1 MKAVEVPTAGSALER
16 ALGRWDL
23 TGIGINQVIGGA
35 IFLIPS
41 QVALA
46 VGGWSVAFVV
56 LAGVS
61 SLFVALC
68 FAEAGSRFDGTGG
81 AYVYT
86 RAAFGRFIGFE
97 IGWMQWFTRA
107 ASQASVVNGIAV
119 SVGYYW
125 SAAADG
131 LPRAALLTLLTA
143 ALAAV
148 NVVGI
153 RQSAW
158 LVNALTIAKLVPL
171 LGFIVFGVWYW
182 NRDVVPP
189 LVPLDAGNVAAA
201 ALLLTFTFGGFDV
214 IGVPAGEALAPRRHI
229 PFALIATMA
238 VVTAVFALVHFVL
251 GGTLPD
257 LAHSTAPIADAA
269 GRLFGPA
276 AALAIGLGAV
286 LSMIGNNAGQVLS
299 GSRMLFALAEHG
311 DLPRALGRVN
321 ARYRTPANAIAAT
334 SIIALVLAL
343 SGSFAKLAAVSAV
356 ARLVAYAGTAVA
368 TLRLRHLER
377 RGQVAAAA
385 YRIPFG
391 PFVPVL
397 AMLTSVIILVGA
409 TGEQLGSGAAALL
422 GGAALF
428 LTVRSVSGSEAGGS
442 GSDARGR
449 MPR

>member
-1 MKAVEVPTAGSALER
+1 MKADEVPTADRATLER

-68 FAEAGSRFDGTGG
+68 FAEAGSRFEGTGG

-97 IGWMQWFTRA
+97 IGWMQWFTRVT
-107 ASQASVVNGIAV
+107 SQASVVNGIAV

-131 LPRAALLTLLTA
+131 LPRAALITLITA

-153 RQSAW
+153 RHSAW

-171 LGFIVFGVWYW
+171 LGFIMFGVWYW
-182 NRDVVPP
+182 DRNVVPP
-189 LVPLDAGNVAAA
+189 LVALDAENVAAA

-214 IGVPAGEALAPRRHI
+214 IGVPAGEAVAPRRHI
-229 PFALIATMA
+229 PFALMATMT
-238 VVTAVFALVHFVL
+238 VVTAVLALVHFVL

-257 LAHSTAPIADAA
+257 LAHSTTPIADAA
-269 GRLFGPA
+269 RRLFGPA

-334 SIIALVLAL
+334 SMIALVLAL

-377 RGQVAAAA
+377 SGHVAAATYA
-385 YRIPFG
+385 IPFG
-391 PFVPVL
+391 PAVPVL

-422 GGAALF
+422 AGAALF
-428 LTVRSVSGSEAGGS
+428 LTVRSVSGPRRAEAT
-442 GSDARGR
+442 ARQ
-449 MPR
+449 PPS

>member
-1 MKAVEVPTAGSALER
+1 MKAVEVPPADRATLER

-35 IFLIPS
+35 VFLIPS

-61 SLFVALC
+61 SMFVALC
-68 FAEAGSRFDGTGG
+68 FAEAGSRFDRTGG
-81 AYVYT
+81 PYVYT
-86 RAAFGRFIGFE
+86 RAAFGPFVAFE
-97 IGWMQWFTRA
+97 VGWMQWFTRA

-125 SAAADG
+125 SGAADG
-131 LPRAALLTLLTA
+131 LPRAALITLLTA
-143 ALAAV
+143 ALAVV

-182 NRDVVPP
+182 DRDLVPP
-189 LVPLDAGNVAAA
+189 LVALDVENVAAA

-214 IGVPAGEALAPRRHI
+214 IGVPAGEAVAPRRHI
-229 PFALIATMA
+229 PFALIATMT
-238 VVTAVFALVHFVL
+238 VVTVVLALVHFVL
-251 GGTLPD
+251 GGTLPN
-257 LAHSTAPIADAA
+257 LAHSTTPIADAA
-269 GRLFGPA
+269 RKLFGPA
-276 AALAIGLGAV
+276 AAFAIGLGAV

-321 ARYRTPANAIAAT
+321 ARYRTPVNAIAAT

-343 SGSFAKLAAVSAV
+343 SGSFARLAAVSAV

-377 RGQVAAAA
+377 SGHVAAAT
-385 YRIPFG
+385 YTIPFG
-391 PFVPVL
+391 PVVPVL
-397 AMLTSVIILVGA
+397 ALLTSVIILVGA

-422 GGAALF
+422 AGAALF
-428 LTVRSVSGSEAGGS
+428 LTVRSVSS
-442 GSDARGR
+442 
-449 MPR
+449 

>member
-1 MKAVEVPTAGSALER
+1 MKAGEVATVGSAKLER

-61 SLFVALC
+61 SLLVALC

-97 IGWMQWFTRA
+97 IGWMQWFTRV

-131 LPRAALLTLLTA
+131 LPRAALITLFTA

-153 RQSAW
+153 RQSAR

-171 LGFIVFGVWYW
+171 LGFIVFGIWYW
-182 NRDVVPP
+182 DRDVVPP
-189 LVPLDAGNVAAA
+189 LVALDAENVAAA

-214 IGVPAGEALAPRRHI
+214 IGVPAGEAVAPRRHV
-229 PFALIATMA
+229 PFALMATMT
-238 VVTAVFALVHFVL
+238 VVTAVLALVHFVL

-257 LAHSTAPIADAA
+257 LAHSTTPIADAA
-269 GRLFGPA
+269 RRLFGPA

-299 GSRMLFALAEHG
+299 GSRMLFALAEQG
-311 DLPRALGRVN
+311 NLPRALGRVN

-377 RGQVAAAA
+377 SGHVAAAT
-385 YRIPFG
+385 YTIPFG
-391 PFVPVL
+391 PVVPVL
-397 AMLTSVIILVGA
+397 ATLTSVIILVGA
-409 TGEQLGSGAAALL
+409 TGEQLGLGAAALL
-422 GGAALF
+422 AGAALF
-428 LTVRSVSGSEAGGS
+428 LTVRSVSGSEAT
-442 GSDARGR
+442 RW
-449 MPR
+449 